1 MEIIVCAMDC
11 EISPLKK
18 YFDNQVKFFNCG
30 IKARN
35 LAFLKTLNPNDHIT
49 NIGVCG
55 GANVGDLYLAN
66 KIIGDKTY
74 YPDNLIKSEIPQAVV
89 KTISHLANTEEIKN
103 NPNILFEQEAAIIFK
118 EASKYIAPH
127 QMSFLK
133 IVSDSGLS
141 KRNSI
146 EIFVSE
152 LIENKIPEIENYI
165 NSSKAFFSS
174 LIENTE
180 PQNLEQ
186 YAQLLKCSV
195 TMKNRLEAQLRYAQ
209 ITNIDVTKFF
219 KNLNAITNKKQ
230 ALSTLD
236 SLDQF
241 LINRTS

>member
-1 MEIIVCAMDC
+1 MEIIVFAMEC
-11 EISPLKK
+11 EISPLKN
-18 YFDNQVKFFNCG
+18 YFGNKVKFFSCG
-30 IKARN
+30 MKAKN
-35 LAFLKTLNPNDHIT
+35 LDFLKTLSANDHIT

-55 GANVGDLYLAN
+55 GTHIGKLYLAN

-74 YPDNLIKSEIPQAVV
+74 YPDNLIKTEIPQTAV
-89 KTISHLANTEEIKN
+89 KTISYLANTEEIKS
-103 NPNILFEQEAAIIFK
+103 NPDILFEQEAAIIFK
-118 EASKYIAPH
+118 EASKYIGPH

-133 IVSDSGLS
+133 IVSDSGLIE
-141 KRNSI
+141 RNSI

-174 LIENTE
+174 LSENTE

-209 ITNIDVTKFF
+209 ITKIDVSDFF
-219 KNLNAITNKKQ
+219 KNLNPITNKKQ
-230 ALSTLD
+230 ALSTLEA
-236 SLDQF
+236 LDKY
-241 LINRTS
+241 LIRWQ